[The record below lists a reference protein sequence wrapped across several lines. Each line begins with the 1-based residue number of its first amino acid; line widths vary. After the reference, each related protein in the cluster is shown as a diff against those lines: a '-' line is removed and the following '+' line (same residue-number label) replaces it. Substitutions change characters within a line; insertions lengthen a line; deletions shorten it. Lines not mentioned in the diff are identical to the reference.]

1 MTTKVGINGFG
12 RIGRLAYKAILQRHK
27 GELEVT
33 AINDL
38 TDPNTN
44 RILFKYDTNYGVYP
58 GTVDCT
64 EDSIVVDGRKSAVVK
79 EKDPAKIPWSKYGVD
94 IVIESTG
101 LFTDAD
107 KAAAHL
113 QGGAKRVIVSAP
125 SKGDAKIL
133 VVGVNHTSYD
143 PAKHKVLSNA
153 SCTTNGIAPLVKV
166 LHEKFGIVHGLMTTV
181 HSYTN
186 DQKIQDTV
194 HKDLR
199 RARAAAVNI
208 IPTTTGAAAMMGIVI
223 PDLKGKLDGMALRVP
238 VSSVSVV
245 DFVAD
250 LKRRTT
256 VEEVNEAF
264 LQAAN
269 GSLKHILHYCD
280 EPLVSSDHKG
290 DPHSSIFDSLCT
302 MVLDGTQ
309 VKVIAWYDN
318 EWGYSCRL
326 GDLTAYVASRGA

>member
-1 MTTKVGINGFG
+1 MATRIGINGFG

-27 GELEVT
+27 GELEVA

-44 RILFKYDTNYGVYP
+44 RILFKFDTNYGVYP
-58 GTVDCT
+58 GEVECT
-64 EDSIVVDGRKSAVVK
+64 EDAIIVDGRKSSVIK

-113 QGGAKRVIVSAP
+113 QGGAKRVIISAP

-143 PAKHKVLSNA
+143 PSKHKILSNA
-153 SCTTNGIAPLVKV
+153 SCTTNGIAPLIKV
-166 LHEKFGIVHGLMTTV
+166 LHEQFGIVHGLMTTV

-186 DQKIQDTV
+186 DQKIMDTV

-238 VSSVSVV
+238 VTTVSVV

-250 LKRRTT
+250 LKKPTT
-256 VEEVNEAF
+256 AEAVNQAF
-264 LQAAN
+264 CDAAKTN
-269 GSLKHILHYCD
+269 LKHILHYCD
-280 EPLVSSDHKG
+280 EPLVSSDFKG
-290 DPHSSIFDSLCT
+290 DPHSAIFDSLST
-302 MVLDGTQ
+302 MVLDGCM

-326 GDLTAYVASRGA
+326 GDLTAYVASRGV

>member
-1 MTTKVGINGFG
+1 LTTKVGINGFG